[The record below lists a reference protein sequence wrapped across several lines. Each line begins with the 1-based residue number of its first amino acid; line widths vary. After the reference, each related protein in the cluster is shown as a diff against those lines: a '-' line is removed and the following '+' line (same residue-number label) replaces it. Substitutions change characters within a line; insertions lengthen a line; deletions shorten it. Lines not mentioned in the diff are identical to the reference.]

1 MSTNPL
7 IQPVLLFQHH
17 QTTTPYLA
25 GQVPLRSAAAPV
37 QPAETQVD
45 ESPGGIRITTTGN
58 VGLGTKPEEEPH
70 GQT

>member
-1 MSTNPL
+1 L

-37 QPAETQVD
+37 QPEPPQAA
-45 ESPGGIRITTTGN
+45 
-58 VGLGTKPEEEPH
+58 KPEEEPH